1 MEEDDECIEGEDSS
15 AEASAGTS
23 YDLEDLEDFDDLEYE
38 LDPDYN
44 EALDADNKNALEE
57 QEMPGNKGLKLD
69 PIFRAEP
76 LSRTERL
83 VLRKQA
89 LKLTKTAH
97 LNVGE

>member
-1 MEEDDECIEGEDSS
+1 MEEDDEYDEGEESS
-15 AEASAGTS
+15 ADPSVGTS
-23 YDLEDLEDFDDLEYE
+23 YDLEDFDDVEYD

-44 EALDADNKNALEE
+44 EAIDANNALDERKV
-57 QEMPGNKGLKLD
+57 PRNRGLKLD